1 MAENSTL
8 VYLQSTKVYSFVSG
22 SVKFNNELGFS
33 TEAVLQKAECSC
45 SLSLSM
51 ISCEHTERLGSVTPN
66 ATASSH
72 QALLELSWLPAW
84 SLFEHFCAPDA
95 EEGWDRENPSSQA
108 PVASPK
114 CGGWGTCAVASPW
127 PYWEQVARNLSPAAH
142 CF

>member
-72 QALLELSWLPAW
+72 QALLELSWLPA
-84 SLFEHFCAPDA
+84 
-95 EEGWDRENPSSQA
+95 
-108 PVASPK
+108 
-114 CGGWGTCAVASPW
+114 
-127 PYWEQVARNLSPAAH
+127 
-142 CF
+142 